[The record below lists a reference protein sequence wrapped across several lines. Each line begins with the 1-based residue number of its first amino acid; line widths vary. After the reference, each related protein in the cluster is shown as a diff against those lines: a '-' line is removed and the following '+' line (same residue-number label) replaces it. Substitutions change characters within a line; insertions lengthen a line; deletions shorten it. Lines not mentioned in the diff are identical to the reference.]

1 MRYLKRDS
9 LDDQPIVDVQDVD
22 PSRVNITCNGAAA
35 LLGDYVKD
43 ILRPTTPVLLL
54 MINEED
60 EFIEV
65 PLATHQGHPRMVS

>member
-1 MRYLKRDS
+1 VPVL
-9 LDDQPIVDVQDVD
+9 
-22 PSRVNITCNGAAA
+22 

-43 ILRPTTPVLLL
+43 ILRPTTPVSLSLL

-65 PLATHQGHPRMVS
+65 SLATSRSS